1 MFYKYLQMVKITSGL
16 STVDFSSPG
25 EFRVPWFLVTIS
37 ILSDS
42 IFLIRDFIYKP
53 YHDSES

>member
-1 MFYKYLQMVKITSGL
+1 MFYKYLQMVKTASDF
-16 STVDFSSPG
+16 SPVDFSSPG

-42 IFLIRDFIYKP
+42 LFLIL
-53 YHDSES
+53 